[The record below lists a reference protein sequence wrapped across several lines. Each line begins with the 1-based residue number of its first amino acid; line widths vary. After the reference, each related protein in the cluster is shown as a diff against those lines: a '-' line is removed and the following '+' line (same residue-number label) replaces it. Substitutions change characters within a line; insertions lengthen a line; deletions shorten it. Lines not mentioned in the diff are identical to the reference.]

1 MQVLPFIAR
10 VAAADCSASPLRR
23 SPAHSM
29 AANAQF
35 MLQVVRSAL
44 HEDAGQHGDVTT
56 AAWWEVL

>member
-1 MQVLPFIAR
+1 
-10 VAAADCSASPLRR
+10 
-23 SPAHSM
+23 M